1 MNRRSFVQK
10 IAISTAA
17 ASLAFTGCTTTSGS
31 GTSPETNASRRQ
43 EIDSAVNGTLSRLF
57 AMVNG
62 SKELA
67 SKAQGVLVFPDVKKA
82 AFIVGAE
89 HGDGALRVGGATV
102 GYYSTT
108 SASFGFQAGVES
120 TAVIFLFMTQA
131 ALDQFRNTPGW
142 SAGADMG
149 VSIAKV
155 GANGAIDT
163 SSVSSQV
170 VALVLTNRGLMAD
183 LSLSGTK
190 VTRLDL

>member
-82 AFIVGAE
+82 AFIVGAK